1 MPGSSRV
8 ALAWHT
14 AMGNTPFGV
23 TSWCPLASV
32 LVSVGRQLEK
42 ILCIL
47 RPFPTS
53 AENDQLDL
61 LCCQPQPFA
70 DASTPLSGNFSV
82 SIHRRLSARSGALIC
97 MHEITWQVRLQFRT
111 KEVTGYIPCA
121 LNVAHK
127 KKLSAP
133 HRMREQRGRARGAQ
147 RAAQR
152 RGCASPG
159 CTNTL
164 GRSPRKNTRMTLTIK
179 LDRNWSSFL
188 HANSAPPLSVTGS
201 AIAPSA
207 RMLGGGWL

>member
-1 MPGSSRV
+1 MIFVWGGRLGLLGSSRV

-23 TSWCPLASV
+23 TSWRPLDSV
-32 LVSVGRQLEK
+32 LVSVGRQLEE

-97 MHEITWQVRLQFRT
+97 MH
-111 KEVTGYIPCA
+111 
-121 LNVAHK
+121 
-127 KKLSAP
+127 
-133 HRMREQRGRARGAQ
+133 
-147 RAAQR
+147 
-152 RGCASPG
+152 
-159 CTNTL
+159 
-164 GRSPRKNTRMTLTIK
+164 
-179 LDRNWSSFL
+179 
-188 HANSAPPLSVTGS
+188 
-201 AIAPSA
+201 
-207 RMLGGGWL
+207 